1 MNVWFPWKLQL
12 YGNVTRIYVSLFKEL
27 GFFPPL
33 DCLKP
38 CDWGILQCSC
48 YRWLWHNLLYNE
60 MEAWKKKDLQ
70 VREKSI
76 GAVLRACLFPEEDF
90 GQSCL
95 STPVTVLQ
103 GGELRGSACLH
114 TQTSEGLPGAL
125 PPDTPLTSE
134 RWSQGE
140 PLPYYSPFP
149 ATQLV
154 SHTKFRVLFNE
165 ILSISVFLC
174 NK

>member
-1 MNVWFPWKLQL
+1 MSQEYMYL
-12 YGNVTRIYVSLFKEL
+12 YLKNW